1 MAYPCVKRL
10 RHRLQTSCKTK
21 AAPVRAPPSSSIR
34 SACRIGRGIL
44 LKSPVALFGLVD
56 IPEHRRRRAVDHAS
70 QGFPPGTRNEELSE
84 RDVDHLII
92 GLFLD
97 LGGELLLVFQRRGA
111 RELIAQLLDRG
122 VLGPAEPAAIL
133 ALSTDREVRYRI
145 VHVGADP
152 VGEEHVPAALL
163 RRLLA
168 GAA

>member
-1 MAYPCVKRL
+1 MTDSKSWLTHVSSGYDIDFRRPAKRKRRL
-10 RHRLQTSCKTK
+10 FGRRLQVRSGPP
-21 AAPVRAPPSSSIR
+21 AALR
-34 SACRIGRGIL
+34 RGIL

-70 QGFPPGTRNEELSE
+70 QRFPPRAWNEKLSE

-97 LGGELLLVFQRRGA
+97 LGGELLLVVQRRGA

-133 ALSTDREVRYRI
+133 VLSTDREVPHRI
-145 VHVGADP
+145 
-152 VGEEHVPAALL
+152 
-163 RRLLA
+163 RS
-168 GAA
+168 